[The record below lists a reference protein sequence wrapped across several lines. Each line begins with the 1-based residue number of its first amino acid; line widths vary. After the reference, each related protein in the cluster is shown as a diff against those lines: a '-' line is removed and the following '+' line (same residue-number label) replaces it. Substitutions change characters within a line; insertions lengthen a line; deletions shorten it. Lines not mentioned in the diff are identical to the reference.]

1 MFLNYWLLL
10 IFSGKLQNFSTL
22 HFILLNEIEKN
33 TSNLQ
38 IKVKLVIV
46 LEIKGRQTNFFA
58 LLIFAKVT

>member
-1 MFLNYWLLL
+1 ML